1 LKGKRIL
8 VIDDD
13 ESTRALVS
21 HALTKA
27 GAVVVSAADADGAM
41 KAASHDRV
49 DLILLDLKMP
59 DFDGMTLLRT
69 LGMDADPPPVVIL
82 SGVESK
88 HITQQAVVDGAV
100 GFVHKPID
108 LRTFAAKVSR
118 ILNWAE
124 LE

>member
-1 LKGKRIL
+1 MKGKRIL

-69 LGMDADPPPVVIL
+69 LGMDADPPPV
-82 SGVESK
+82 
-88 HITQQAVVDGAV
+88 
-100 GFVHKPID
+100 
-108 LRTFAAKVSR
+108 
-118 ILNWAE
+118 
-124 LE
+124 